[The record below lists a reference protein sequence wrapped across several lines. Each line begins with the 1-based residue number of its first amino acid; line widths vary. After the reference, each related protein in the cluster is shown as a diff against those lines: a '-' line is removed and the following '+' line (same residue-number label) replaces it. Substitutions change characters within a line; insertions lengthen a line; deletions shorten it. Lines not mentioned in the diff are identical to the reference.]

1 MPAYLCTYI
10 EYSTIALDSLYQP
23 GAIVTVKI
31 YYRHNNID
39 DGPFNVSGGMVLP
52 IANPKVQE
60 NGIRGDRPSDKAT
73 LDLYARTRY
82 VNLPNGRLA
91 DSTNTEQKLCIAG
104 AAATRFQHISLLFA
118 KVNYNLDIV
127 YWHKNSIPMT
137 VCRFVSIPMQEKILP
152 TQNAHHSDD
161 DTVFAIVRRASI

>member
-1 MPAYLCTYI
+1 MAHSMSVV
-10 EYSTIALDSLYQP
+10 EWS
-23 GAIVTVKI
+23 
-31 YYRHNNID
+31 
-39 DGPFNVSGGMVLP
+39 LP

-127 YWHKNSIPMT
+127 YWHKNFNPNDSVPI
-137 VCRFVSIPMQEKILP
+137 RFYS
-152 TQNAHHSDD
+152 NAGENI
-161 DTVFAIVRRASI
+161 TNAKRASFR